1 MKTKEIK
8 AYAIQLQAMETV
20 AKTEEFKELMDKTG
34 SLGVNPDYP
43 FAYVL
48 YRTHEERMKAFEKL
62 SKVFDYCKVVENVA
76 YIPDPRG
83 EYDVKTI

>member
-1 MKTKEIK
+1 MGTKEIK

-20 AKTEEFKELMDKTG
+20 DKVKEFGSLVEKTG

-48 YRTHEERMKAFEKL
+48 YKTHEERMKAFKEFD
-62 SKVFDYCKVVENVA
+62 KVFDYCKVVKNVA
-76 YIPDPRG
+76 YIPSDPRG
-83 EYDVKTI
+83 D